1 MIPSRSFAKAVTGV
15 GIATLACKAL
25 AAFQQLLLAR
35 TLGAT
40 EMADAFFLAQIVPVL
55 LSGLLYN
62 ALSTNVVVLLATLP
76 LETDKGAF
84 LTGLL
89 VEVVAAM
96 ALLTVIVLGV
106 SRFFV
111 QTASNEQER
120 ALIHAATS
128 LQAALLPVLVLQP
141 VSGVLA
147 GALQSAGR
155 LAAPPI
161 SMILPY
167 AAGIAAL
174 ALTTDSN
181 PYPLAIGL
189 VAGCIAQFTVL
200 AAFLHRTGT
209 RFARPFF
216 GYGRLFLRLTLPCLG
231 CNAVSTLYLVSDRA
245 FAATLGLGQVAVI
258 SYIYSIITMPTQILV
273 NTVVGV
279 SLPRW
284 VRLRGSRDE
293 FVKALSSPFALLCLL
308 VVPVS
313 LTVGLASGPITDV
326 LLGSTKFSTADS
338 AHIATSLGAFSLAIL
353 GFAVKDTLTAA
364 LISQG
369 NSGFALLAGL
379 GGVIIASLTRSFYQ
393 PSLDLNS
400 AAYGTTAG
408 LLACVVALLWNIARG
423 GFIVHLWKR
432 TRVALIPIA
441 PAAAA
446 SIVFTTPESRTVAA
460 LAVYGLGVG
469 ALARYLHSVTA
480 SNTLLEG

>member
-1 MIPSRSFAKAVTGV
+1 M
-15 GIATLACKAL
+15 
-25 AAFQQLLLAR
+25 AA
-35 TLGAT
+35 
-40 EMADAFFLAQIVPVL
+40 
-55 LSGLLYN
+55 
-62 ALSTNVVVLLATLP
+62 
-76 LETDKGAF
+76 
-84 LTGLL
+84 
-89 VEVVAAM
+89 
-96 ALLTVIVLGV
+96 
-106 SRFFV
+106 
-111 QTASNEQER
+111 
-120 ALIHAATS
+120 
-128 LQAALLPVLVLQP
+128 
-141 VSGVLA
+141 
-147 GALQSAGR
+147 
-155 LAAPPI
+155 
-161 SMILPY
+161 
-167 AAGIAAL
+167 
-174 ALTTDSN
+174 
-181 PYPLAIGL
+181 
-189 VAGCIAQFTVL
+189 
-200 AAFLHRTGT
+200 
-209 RFARPFF
+209 
-216 GYGRLFLRLTLPCLG
+216 
-231 CNAVSTLYLVSDRA
+231 
-245 FAATLGLGQVAVI
+245 I